1 MPRILQT
8 MGTMRATTD
17 LPVGETDYQGPL
29 TTALQIIGYN
39 PENVKRWCRIAQEE
53 AQR

>member
-17 LPVGETDYQGPL
+17 LPVGVTDCQGP
-29 TTALQIIGYN
+29 TALQIIGNN